1 MRGRAALSVAT
12 RSQCSP
18 PPPVPLSHRCSTR
31 GAAGKSTLLQVL
43 GGKTMVDADAV
54 RVLGMPPFH
63 TTALTC
69 SGDLSYL
76 GSQWRRTVASVGHD
90 VPLAGDIPAGT
101 MIFGVPGVD
110 PARRDTLVKML
121 AIDLEWSMNKVSDGQ
136 RVRCPAGGSGRRAG

>member
-1 MRGRAALSVAT
+1 M
-12 RSQCSP
+12 
-18 PPPVPLSHRCSTR
+18 
-31 GAAGKSTLLQVL
+31 QVL
-43 GGKTMVDADAV
+43 GGKTMVDKDAV

-63 TTALTC
+63 TTELTC

-101 MIFGVPGVD
+101 MIFGVPDVD
-110 PARRDTLVKML
+110 PARRDALVKML

-136 RVRCPAGGSGRRAG
+136 RVRLPGWAQLL

>member
-1 MRGRAALSVAT
+1 
-12 RSQCSP
+12 
-18 PPPVPLSHRCSTR
+18 
-31 GAAGKSTLLQVL
+31 
-43 GGKTMVDADAV
+43 MVDQDAV

-63 TTALTC
+63 TTELTC

-101 MIFGVPGVD
+101 MIFGVPDVD
-110 PARRDTLVKML
+110 PARRDALVKML

-136 RVRCPAGGSGRRAG
+136 RVRSPTGLWIACTDMLLRGNSGVCRFAWACCGRTRFCCATRSRWIWTS